1 MRTSRHSSGVAIGS
15 AFRRSSGRLI
25 EWLTAKAG
33 TFGLHRL
40 YHQPAKAGTFGTLW
54 KLYRLYHRL
63 FRHPLNADAPWN
75 ALKRFL
81 IWQIAG
87 RGARISMIAP
97 YVDDTKLVVATGMSA
112 AILTMYIGLVE
123 FEDMSFVLHLLTDED
138 LFGDVGANVGVYCVL
153 ASGVRGAKSVVM
165 EPVATTIE
173 ALRLNIAIN
182 ELGGLVDIL
191 EIGGGAEPGELD
203 FSTGEDG
210 SNHVVQDG
218 SGCPVAVLPL
228 DEVFAA
234 RTPILLKIDVEGFET
249 NVIKG
254 AQRLLKDTALKAVL
268 MEMNGAGRRYGFDE
282 RALDSEMRR
291 LGFNSFLY
299 DPWSRK
305 LNPSN
310 PKFLLNT
317 LYVRDIAFVE
327 HRLREA
333 KPFQVLR
340 HRI

>member
-1 MRTSRHSSGVAIGS
+1 MLTSSHSRAVAIGL
-15 AFRRSSGRLI
+15 AFRRSYGRFT
-25 EWLTAKAG
+25 E
-33 TFGLHRL
+33 RL
-40 YHQPAKAGTFGTLW
+40 KPAKAGTFGTWKLRRLYYANGPLW
-54 KLYRLYHRL
+54 KLYRLYHRI
-63 FRHPLNADAPWN
+63 FRHPLNADAPWS
-75 ALKRFL
+75 ALNRFL
-81 IWQIAG
+81 VWQIAG
-87 RGARISMIAP
+87 RVARINMIVP
-97 YVDDTKLVVATGMSA
+97 YVDDTKLVVAPDTSA
-112 AILTMYIGLVE
+112 AILTMYIGLAE

-138 LFGDVGANVGVYCVL
+138 LFGDVGANVGAYCVL
-153 ASGVRGAKSVVM
+153 ASGVRGAKSVAM
-165 EPVATTIE
+165 EPVATTIK
-173 ALRLNIAIN
+173 ALRLNIATN

-191 EIGGGAEPGELD
+191 EIGVGAERGELD
-203 FSTGEDG
+203 FSTDEDM
-210 SNHVVQDG
+210 SNHVVQG
-218 SGCPVAVLPL
+218 GNGCRVPILPL

-268 MEMNGAGRRYGFDE
+268 MEMNGSGRRYGFDE

-299 DPWSRK
+299 DPWSRN

-310 PKFLLNT
+310 PNYLLNT
-317 LYVRDIAFVE
+317 IYVRDIAFVE
-327 HRLREA
+327 HRLRTA